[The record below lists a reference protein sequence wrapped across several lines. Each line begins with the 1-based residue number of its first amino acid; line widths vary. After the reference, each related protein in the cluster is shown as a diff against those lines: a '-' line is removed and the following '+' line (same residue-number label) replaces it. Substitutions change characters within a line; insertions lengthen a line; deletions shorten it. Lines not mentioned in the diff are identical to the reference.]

1 MANFSRKR
9 RRAMKRVIAN
19 NISVEQTDKM
29 IVDFE
34 GTIQKKAREAQ
45 LDWKSGTDP
54 RLIAEMR
61 NQLTA
66 DFMTVLMGY
75 LRVCLYFDKSK
86 MKDFLTDFIVFS
98 DSMQKEKVLLS
109 DIEEVLKSEID
120 FDFAKEYADCAN
132 KATAEEENYNSIRS
146 KQRRQSLLQTSIRMI
161 EERKRLGLLH

>member
-9 RRAMKRVIAN
+9 RRAMKRMVAN
-19 NISVEQTDKM
+19 SMSVEQTDKM

-34 GTIQKKAREAQ
+34 STVQKRAREAQ
-45 LDWKSGTDP
+45 LDWKSGVDP
-54 RLIAEMR
+54 RLIDEMR

-66 DFMTVLMGY
+66 DFMTVLVGY

-146 KQRRQSLLQTSIRMI
+146 KQRQQSLLQASIRRL
-161 EERKRLGLLH
+161 EERRRLGLLH

>member
-34 GTIQKKAREAQ
+34 GTIQKKARKAQ

-120 FDFAKEYADCAN
+120 FDFAKEYANCAN

-146 KQRRQSLLQTSIRMI
+146 NQRRQSLLQTSIRML

>member
-1 MANFSRKR
+1 M
-9 RRAMKRVIAN
+9 VAN
-19 NISVEQTDKM
+19 NMSVEQTDKM

-45 LDWKSGTDP
+45 LGWKSGTDP

-86 MKDFLTDFIVFS
+86 MKDFLTDFIMFS

-132 KATAEEENYNSIRS
+132 KATAEDKNYNSIRI

>member
-19 NISVEQTDKM
+19 NMSVEQTDKM

-45 LDWKSGTDP
+45 LDWNSGTDP

>member
-9 RRAMKRVIAN
+9 RRAMKRVVAN
-19 NISVEQTDKM
+19 NMSLEQTDKM

-34 GTIQKKAREAQ
+34 GTIQKKAKEAQ
-45 LDWKSGTDP
+45 LGWKSGTDP

>member
-34 GTIQKKAREAQ
+34 GTIQKKAKEAQ
-45 LDWKSGTDP
+45 LGWKSGTDP